1 MLQDEISEW
10 PPQGLANVLMQ
21 FSKNTLQPSY
31 LKLNTIVTK
40 LKIKNITD
48 FLWTLQMK
56 EMTDA
61 LLHLNWRL
69 TKQVVK
75 SLPRGLSCIV
85 PGE

>member
-1 MLQDEISEW
+1 MKSGLQ
-10 PPQGLANVLMQ
+10 VY
-21 FSKNTLQPSY
+21 KV
-31 LKLNTIVTK
+31 VTK

-69 TKQVVK
+69 TEQSDPAWVEKHEKNLLNTFRVGICVWF
-75 SLPRGLSCIV
+75 RTGCR
-85 PGE
+85 